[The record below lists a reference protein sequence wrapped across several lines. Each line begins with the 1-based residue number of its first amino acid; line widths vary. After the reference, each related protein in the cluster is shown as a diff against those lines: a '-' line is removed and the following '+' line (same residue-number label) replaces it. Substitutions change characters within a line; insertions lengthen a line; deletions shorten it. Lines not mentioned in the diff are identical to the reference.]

1 MRLKFTL
8 ARASAPP
15 ADIVV
20 TTDATASVG
29 DIATA
34 IAAADPL
41 AEHGAPVPAAGA
53 LTLAVSP
60 PAFAREAVLA
70 PGTPIGEAEIGSG
83 FTVRLTAPND
93 PHDRAAPGSAA
104 GGATALRAADATA
117 VIARIL
123 TGPDAG
129 REFALGFGE
138 STIGRDPGCTI
149 VLTDPLASKL
159 HAKVLVG
166 DTIEVA
172 DLNSANG
179 LLIDGGVVTRVTVDE
194 HQSVTIGDSE
204 IGFRRVAR
212 PEPATPSAPG
222 APGVPA
228 PNRAPAERG
237 GSLPFNRAPRVEPR
251 YPGREFTAPTT
262 PAEPEKTRFP
272 WISLLAPLITGAAMF
287 ALFQSAFALLF
298 VALAPVLVFGSYLDG
313 GLNRR
318 RRIGTDTARFD
329 EELHDLSAELAA
341 EVPRERSV
349 RNTEAPTTAD
359 VYTDA
364 LQLGPLLWT
373 RRPEHWSF
381 LNLRLGT
388 GTLPSRNTVS
398 RSEATGPVVAAL
410 EHRVEEVLAPFA
422 EIADVP
428 LVENPR
434 ASGGIGVVGPDA
446 EVADVMRGLLVQVA
460 GLHSPAEVVL
470 AAITSARWSPEY
482 AWLGWLPHTS
492 SPQSPL
498 GDQVHLADSAATG
511 LTLLASLEDL
521 VAARAG
527 STGTPAE
534 RGALPA
540 DDDVTAAGARV
551 GEPGASDGGA
561 AAPARGAAMPAVV
574 VLVTDDAPVDRA
586 RLVQLAE
593 RAAEANVYLLWAAPS
608 ARELPAVCR
617 SWVDL
622 AGEQAG
628 SASVSLVRLGRAVH
642 GVRCERVDR
651 EQATALARRLAPLVD
666 SGARIDDSSD
676 LPPSVSFLTLVG
688 SDFAESPAT
697 VVDRWRQNDSLLDR
711 DELGTADAAGGAPAP
726 RAPRR
731 AGSLRA
737 LVGNSGIDAMHLDLR
752 LQGPHALVG
761 GTTGSGKSEFL
772 QAWVLGMAAEY
783 SPDRVTFLFVDYKGG
798 SAFAECVTLPHAVG
812 LVTDLSP
819 HLVRRALTS
828 LRAELQHR
836 ERLLGR
842 KKAKDLLELEKRGDP
857 ECPPALVIVI
867 DEFAALA
874 TDVPEFVDGVV
885 DIAQRG
891 RSLGIHLI
899 MATQRPAG
907 VIKDNLRANTNLRVA
922 LRMADEHDSTD
933 VIGEK
938 TAAWFDPALPGRAV
952 AKTGPGKLTPFQ
964 TAYVGGWT
972 RSEPERA
979 SVKVAELRFGAEI
992 VWEPRVA
999 DVAALRRDETGPNDE
1014 SRVVSTIGTA
1024 AAIAGVPAPRRPW
1037 LDELAATYDLAALP
1051 GADGAAAPGGALT
1064 FGLADLPERQTQEP
1078 VAFFPDAD
1086 GHLAVYGT
1094 SGSGKTVTLRT
1105 VAVAASLAAGD
1116 PASIYAL
1123 DFAGGGLRMLE
1134 QLPTVGSV
1142 IAGDDPERVARLL
1155 RTLNALIDERG
1166 RAFSAVNAGSLD
1178 DYGELSGAGA
1188 GPAGTRPGR
1197 RGAARAAAHQ
1207 RVPGVPRGVGDRI
1220 RRLARYGEFLRVL
1233 TEGRRL
1239 GVHVVFSADRP
1250 GSVPSSV
1257 SSAVPRRVVLRM
1269 ADDSAYLM
1277 LDAPDDVL
1285 SAASPAGRA
1294 IVDGHETQIA
1304 VLGGSRNVLEQA
1316 GALERLGA
1324 ELRAQLR
1331 AQGLTDVAGV
1341 GSLPTEVA
1349 LTELP
1354 VEVKGWP
1361 VAGVSDDDLA
1371 PIGFDPVG
1379 LLLVAGGPASGRS
1392 NAVLALTQSLRR
1404 WRPGIA
1410 LYYLGQRRSALLG
1423 AVPWTETA
1431 TDPDAVAQLARR
1443 LAAEITAADAAAD
1456 ATEPAAPV
1464 AVIVESIADFLSTP
1478 ADAAIVELTRAVKRS
1493 EHLLVAEAETSAWS
1507 SSWPLLAE
1515 VKNAR
1520 RGILLQPEPAEGET
1534 VLRTALPRAA
1544 RSEFPPGRGYLVA
1557 GGKATRVQLP
1567 LAAAPSTSTTDPAAD
1582 IAARP

>member
-8 ARASAPP
+8 LRGSAPA

-29 DIATA
+29 DL
-34 IAAADPL
+34 AAAVADADPL
-41 AEHGAPVPAAGA
+41 ATGRRAGA
-53 LTLAVSP
+53 VTLAVSP
-60 PAFAREAVLA
+60 PAFARESVLA
-70 PGTPIGEAEIGSG
+70 PTTPIGEAEIGSG
-83 FTVRLTAPND
+83 FTVRVTAPTD
-93 PHDRAAPGSAA
+93 P
-104 GGATALRAADATA
+104 RAADPEIAPGGVASETPA
-117 VIARIL
+117 VIARVI

-129 REFALGFGE
+129 REFPLAVGE
-138 STIGRDPGCTI
+138 STIGRDPACTI
-149 VLTDPLASKL
+149 VLTDPLASKV

-166 DTIEVA
+166 DVIEVA

-179 LLIDGGVVTRVTVDE
+179 LLIDGGIVTRVTVDQ

-212 PEPATPSAPG
+212 PQG
-222 APGVPA
+222 AGAQPETGARGPV
-228 PNRAPAERG
+228 ERG
-237 GSLPFNRAPRVEPR
+237 GVLPFNRAPRVESR
-251 YPGREFTAPTT
+251 YPGREFQAPV
-262 PAEPEKTRFP
+262 PPSEPEKMRFP
-272 WISLLAPLITGAAMF
+272 WISLLAPLVTGAAMF

-298 VALAPVLVFGSYLDG
+298 VALAPILVLGSYLDG
-313 GLNRR
+313 GMNRR
-318 RRIGTDTARFD
+318 RRLGADTARFD

-341 EVPRERSV
+341 EVPTERAV
-349 RNTEAPTTAD
+349 RNAEAPTTAEI
-359 VYTDA
+359 YADA
-364 LQLGPLLWT
+364 MQLGPLLWT

-388 GTLPSRNTVS
+388 GTLPSRNTVGRADDS
-398 RSEATGPVVAAL
+398 GRAVPELGR
-410 EHRVEEVLAPFA
+410 RVDEVLAPFA
-422 EIADVP
+422 DIADVP

-434 ASGGIGVVGPDA
+434 SSGGIGVVGPDA
-446 EVADVMRGLLVQVA
+446 VVADVARGLLVQVA

-470 AAITSARWSPEY
+470 AAITSARWSPEF

-511 LTLLASLEDL
+511 TTLLASLEAL
-521 VAARAG
+521 VEARGGNAVE
-527 STGTPAE
+527 PAS
-534 RGALPA
+534 RGALGEN
-540 DDDVTAAGARV
+540 DDVSSAGGRV
-551 GEPGASDGGA
+551 GQPGGGGSDASSM
-561 AAPARGAAMPAVV
+561 PRSTTMPAVV
-574 VLVTDDAPVDRA
+574 LLVTDDAPVDRA

-593 RAAEANVYLLWAAPS
+593 RAADANVFLIWAAPS
-608 ARELPAVCR
+608 ARDLPAVCR
-617 SWVDL
+617 SWIDL
-622 AGEQAG
+622 AAGAAG
-628 SASVSLVRLGRAVH
+628 SAGSAGATGTAGATGVAQPRGASVALVRLGRAVP
-642 GVRCERVDR
+642 GVQCERIDLA
-651 EQATALARRLAPLVD
+651 QATALARRLAPLVD
-666 SGARIDDSSD
+666 SGARISDSSD
-676 LPPSVSFLTLVG
+676 LPPTVSFLALVG
-688 SDFAESPAT
+688 TEFAEAPAA
-697 VVDRWRQNDSLLDR
+697 VIDRWQQS
-711 DELGTADAAGGAPAP
+711 
-726 RAPRR
+726 R

-737 LVGNSGIDAMHLDLR
+737 LVGNSGVDAMHLDLR
-752 LQGPHALVG
+752 AQGPHALVG

-798 SAFAECVTLPHAVG
+798 SAFAECVSLPHAVG

-857 ECPPALVIVI
+857 EAPPALVIVI

-938 TAAWFDPALPGRAV
+938 TAAFFHPALPGRAV
-952 AKTGPGKLTPFQ
+952 AKTGPGKVTPFQ
-964 TAYVGGWT
+964 AAYVGGWT
-972 RSEPERA
+972 HRGPERA

-992 VWEPRVA
+992 VWEPRVT
-999 DVAALRRDETGPNDE
+999 DSAALRHDETGPNDE
-1014 SRVVSTIGTA
+1014 SRLVATIGTA
-1024 AAIAGVPAPRRPW
+1024 AAVAGVPAPRRPW
-1037 LDELAATYDLAALP
+1037 LDELAASYDLAALP
-1051 GADGAAAPGGALT
+1051 SSIGADLVL
-1064 FGLADLPERQTQEP
+1064 GLADLPERQAQEP
-1078 VAFFPDAD
+1078 VAFRPDAD

-1094 SGSGKTVTLRT
+1094 GGSGKTVTLRT
-1105 VAVAASLAAGD
+1105 IAAAASLATDGRVE
-1116 PASIYAL
+1116 IHAL

-1142 IAGDDPERVARLL
+1142 IAGDDPERVSRLL
-1155 RTLNALIDERG
+1155 RMLAELLDDRG
-1166 RAFSAVNAGSLD
+1166 RRFSAMNAGSLD
-1178 DYGELSGAGA
+1178 EYRVLAGA
-1188 GPAGTRPGR
+1188 SELPRVLLLIDGFPAFRAEWETASGR
-1197 RGAARAAAHQ
+1197 L
-1207 RVPGVPRGVGDRI
+1207 V
-1220 RRLARYGEFLRVL
+1220 RYGEFQRVL
-1233 TEGRRL
+1233 AEGRRL
-1239 GVHVVFSADRP
+1239 GVHVVFTADRP

-1269 ADDSAYLM
+1269 SDESSYLM
-1277 LDAPDDVL
+1277 LDTPDDVL
-1285 SAASPAGRA
+1285 GPASPAGRA
-1294 IVDGHETQIA
+1294 VIDGHETQIA

-1324 ELRAQLR
+1324 ELRAR
-1331 AQGLTDVAGV
+1331 GVADVAAV
-1341 GSLPTEVA
+1341 GSLPTDIPLA
-1349 LTELP
+1349 ELP
-1354 VEVKGWP
+1354 VEVAGRP
-1361 VAGVSDDDLA
+1361 ALGVADDDLA
-1371 PIGFDPVG
+1371 PLGFDPIG
-1379 LLLVAGGPASGRS
+1379 LLLVAGGPASGRT
-1392 NAVLALTQSLRR
+1392 NALLVLAQSLRR

-1410 LYYLGQRRSALLG
+1410 LYYLGQRRSALVG

-1443 LAAEITAADAAAD
+1443 LATEIAAAEGAADAAASGATAAD
-1456 ATEPAAPV
+1456 ATTAGPLV
-1464 AVIVESIADFLSTP
+1464 VVVESIADFLSTP
-1478 ADAAIVELTRAVKRS
+1478 ADAAIVELIRAVKRS
-1493 EHLLVAEAETSAWS
+1493 EHLLVAEAETSTWS

-1520 RGILLQPEPAEGET
+1520 RGILLQPEPVEGET

-1557 GGKATRVQLP
+1557 SGKATRVQLP
-1567 LAAAPSTSTTDPAAD
+1567 RAAAPTASTIDPAAD
-1582 IAARP
+1582 IAARS